1 MGKINW
7 LAIVVS
13 VVAGSI
19 IGFLWYG
26 LFFMDVWAAGN
37 SLTFEGDKIFKNGA
51 EIPANSSAMAFN
63 TLSMVVYAFFLHW
76 LINKTGDKT
85 WKSGTLLG
93 LVIGLV
99 NWVAIF
105 VSNNFSHADGSLTL
119 IDGSYALVLWTVM
132 AGIIGGWR
140 KDV

>member
-37 SLTFEGDKIFKNGA
+37 SLTFEGDKIFIK
-51 EIPANSSAMAFN
+51 
-63 TLSMVVYAFFLHW
+63 
-76 LINKTGDKT
+76 
-85 WKSGTLLG
+85 
-93 LVIGLV
+93 
-99 NWVAIF
+99 
-105 VSNNFSHADGSLTL
+105 
-119 IDGSYALVLWTVM
+119 
-132 AGIIGGWR
+132 
-140 KDV
+140 